1 MGLENFGKYI
11 WSNFS
16 NPIYESVARL
26 RKFAPQRRKERKEEK
41 KKEEKQILLQK
52 QHLLSGFC
60 LSLRSLRLCGARIF
74 YSATPS
80 YRTGPGRGPSYRARM
95 TPANNTIAI

>member
-41 KKEEKQILLQK
+41 KKEEKQILLQ
-52 QHLLSGFC
+52 HLPSCSC
-60 LSLRSLRLCGARIF
+60 LSLRSLRLCGARVFYYAILSLLRENYSITIPREPSTVIF
-74 YSATPS
+74 WPS
-80 YRTGPGRGPSYRARM
+80 
-95 TPANNTIAI
+95 